1 MKKIRSS
8 TVSTSRPTTPEHMS
22 THISLNELATSLAS
36 DPQLTRLALAAAW
49 HPDLT
54 DKEHAELKRQIR
66 RAVDSLPE

>member
-1 MKKIRSS
+1 
-8 TVSTSRPTTPEHMS
+8 MS

-54 DKEHAELKRQIR
+54 DKELAELKRQIR